1 MYVLV
6 KGKVIFAK
14 RINAQIAPLKFKFA
28 VNSFAPLLTI
38 NKLCACGSLS
48 VCVRV
53 YVSCVCVR
61 DSGCRCV
68 YIGIH
73 YNKKALKASPVHR
86 PVITISYIYEYNIY
100 ICMCVQ
106 MYPYKC
112 THISYITALM

>member
-53 YVSCVCVR
+53 YVSCVC
-61 DSGCRCV
+61 
-68 YIGIH
+68 
-73 YNKKALKASPVHR
+73 A
-86 PVITISYIYEYNIY
+86 
-100 ICMCVQ
+100 
-106 MYPYKC
+106 
-112 THISYITALM
+112 